1 MRLLRRKKKG
11 EDEGQDPSGPDPQG
25 NEAAGTDVV
34 PPTPD
39 RQEPESVNE
48 APVSADGEDADA
60 FEEQA
65 PVDPALAILEEDDD
79 EPGAAASPPAG
90 APPFDGDGDERLPA
104 SFYFD
109 GLLKIKDD
117 RPPSREEL
125 DRQAEADF
133 HAAIAPS
140 VGPLH
145 EIVPDAASPEDALQ
159 KLTETWDEPLPDPEG
174 EATRGQDPYKRGPAD
189 TAVYYRI
196 RRHFDS
202 PRRHVGFGREAWRP
216 PAGLAGEPTPRR
228 GRSRPA
234 LTSGK
239 RSRES

>member
-1 MRLLRRKKKG
+1 MRLLRRKKV
-11 EDEGQDPSGPDPQG
+11 EDEGQDASGPDPRG
-25 NEAAGTDVV
+25 NSEVGTDVV

-39 RQEPESVNE
+39 GAERESADE
-48 APVSADGEDADA
+48 APVSANGEDAGA
-60 FEEQA
+60 TEVQE
-65 PVDPALAILEEDDD
+65 PVDPALAILEEDD
-79 EPGAAASPPAG
+79 EAPGAAASPAG
-90 APPFDGDGDERLPA
+90 GGPPPNGDADERLPA

-125 DRQAEADF
+125 DRQAEAEF

-140 VGPLH
+140 VGPLR

-159 KLTETWDEPLPDPEG
+159 KLTQTWDEPLPDPEG
-174 EATRGQDPYKRGPAD
+174 EGASDPFRRGHAD

-196 RRHFDS
+196 RRHFDN

-216 PAGLAGEPTPRR
+216 PRRLAREAAPSR
-228 GRSRPA
+228 GRSSREA
-234 LTSGK
+234 LPSGQ
-239 RSRES
+239 RSRRS